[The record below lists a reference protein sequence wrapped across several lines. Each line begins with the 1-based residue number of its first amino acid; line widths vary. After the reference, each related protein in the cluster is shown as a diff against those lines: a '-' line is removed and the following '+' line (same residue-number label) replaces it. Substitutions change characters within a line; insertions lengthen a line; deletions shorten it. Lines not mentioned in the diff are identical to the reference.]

1 MDTTTKKIV
10 KLLDD
15 ERMERRCAAVM
26 VLGELGAKEPQVIE
40 AIGRCLDQE
49 SHLLRLYALE
59 ALAGAKSPKVIQL
72 VIPLLDDPDEEVRSQ
87 AAALLANQGSKAAAK
102 LAKELHGAPIGRR
115 RTIVSILARNHDKG
129 TFERLL
135 VLLPDPEI
143 GEYTLNALRSEI
155 DQMSA
160 KEGEALRG
168 QLAALLKDKEWLA
181 DSTCTARALRLL
193 GYMREAK
200 LVRTILPFTA
210 DKKPVP
216 VRLAAL
222 AALRRPLQAARDTD
236 ETVKA
241 LLQHADDPDATLAR
255 AVVDT
260 LRGLKVPDGLTKELM
275 KLSQGRHSEARQFAL
290 EALGQTGGQPAIK
303 NMVKHLWGD
312 DPAARAAAARSLGKL
327 EAATPILLKELT
339 AKGGEVSHVRV
350 LCGLLR
356 HHAASLKPA
365 ARKTVADLTIVALEQ
380 GAGTAEPLLELLA
393 AVEPK
398 RFAEVLVSRAVA
410 HKKAKRHDQAF
421 ALLCHLDGADLLDDD
436 GRYLAALTGLCALSA
451 KKDLGRASR
460 TTHPILKQIVEL
472 VGIGYPVASKLKKE
486 KSLTPEDLFFVG
498 FNFSESKDE
507 EEKAFGGELLERLA
521 SKGPRTKLGR
531 AAKNKLKLMGLA

>member
-26 VLGELGAKEPQVIE
+26 VLGELRAKEPQVIE

-49 SHLLRLYALE
+49 NHLLRLYALE
-59 ALAGAKSPKVIQL
+59 ALAGAKSPKVVQL

-87 AAALLANQGSKAAAK
+87 AAALLANQGSKATAK

-155 DQMSA
+155 DQMSP

-168 QLAALLKDKEWLA
+168 QVAALLKDKQWLA

-200 LVRTILPFTA
+200 LVRTILPFA
-210 DKKPVP
+210 AEKKPLP

-222 AALRRPLQAARDTD
+222 AALRRPLQAARATD
-236 ETVKA
+236 ETVKS

-255 AVVDT
+255 AAVDT
-260 LRGLKVPDGLTKELM
+260 LKGLKVPDGLTKELM

-312 DPAARAAAARSLGKL
+312 DPAAREAAARSLGKL
-327 EAATPILLKELT
+327 EAATPTLLKELT

-356 HHAASLKPA
+356 RHAASLKPA
-365 ARKTVADLTIVALEQ
+365 ARKTVADLTIASLEQ

-393 AVEPK
+393 AVEPE
-398 RFAEVLVSRAVA
+398 RFAEVLVSRAAA

-421 ALLCHLDGADLLDDD
+421 ALLCRLDGADLLDDD
-436 GRYLAALTGLCALSA
+436 GRYLAAVTGLCALSA

-472 VGIGYPVASKLKKE
+472 VGIGFPVASKLKKE

-507 EEKAFGGELLERLA
+507 EEKEFGGELLERLA

-531 AAKNKLKLMGLA
+531 SAKNKLKLMGLA